1 MVSGLRYAI
10 HAPAVR
16 TVMIR
21 AVAFGL
27 MGAATAALT
36 PLVARDLLHGNAAT
50 YGSLLGATGVGA
62 VIGAL
67 LVSDLR
73 DRLSPE
79 RAVRIATV
87 AVGLMVLV
95 IGLSRYWLLTM
106 AAMAV
111 AGAANMIIISMLNI
125 AIQLSVP
132 RWVTARSLA
141 WYQSSLT
148 GGLAFGSWF
157 WGQVTT
163 DHGIAAALVGSAIG
177 LLLLPLLGLL
187 LPLPGAAEPDVGIV
201 ELTNEPDVALAITH
215 RSGPIVLEIDY
226 RVDPA
231 EARSFYDAMLSLQG
245 VRLRNGAFEWSI
257 ARDLADVAL
266 WTERFHFPTWQ
277 DYLRQRTRFT
287 QADLAMQAAADAY
300 NTLAAGDRVLRR
312 RLERPLGSVRWRAET
327 PDPRSAPTLG
337 IYAP

>member
-1 MVSGLRYAI
+1 
-10 HAPAVR
+10 
-16 TVMIR
+16 
-21 AVAFGL
+21 
-27 MGAATAALT
+27 
-36 PLVARDLLHGNAAT
+36 
-50 YGSLLGATGVGA
+50 

-67 LVSDLR
+67 MVSDLR
-73 DRLSPE
+73 EKLSPE
-79 RAVRIATV
+79 NSVRVATV
-87 AVGLMVLV
+87 VVGLMVLV
-95 IGLSRYWLLTM
+95 TGISRSVPLTM

-111 AGAANMIIISMLNI
+111 AGAANMVTISMLNV

-163 DHGIAAALVGSAIG
+163 DHGIATALVASAIG
-177 LLLLPLLGLL
+177 LLLSPLLGLL
-187 LPLPGAAEPDVGIV
+187 LPLPGVVDADVDVVELSHEPDI
-201 ELTNEPDVALAITH
+201 ALALTH
-215 RSGPIVLEIDY
+215 RSGPIVVEIDY

-231 EARSFYDAMLSLQG
+231 QARSFYDAMLALQG

-300 NTLAAGDRVLRR
+300 NELAAGDRVLRR

-327 PDPRSAPTLG
+327 PDPRSDPTLG